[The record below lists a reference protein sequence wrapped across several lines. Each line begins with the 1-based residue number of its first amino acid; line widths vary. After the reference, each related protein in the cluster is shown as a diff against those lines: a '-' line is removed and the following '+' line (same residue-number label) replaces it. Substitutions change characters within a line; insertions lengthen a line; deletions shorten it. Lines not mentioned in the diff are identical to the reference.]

1 MKETTILHDHILDP
15 KIEPIVRVLQE
26 HGVHT
31 VQSCQG
37 GEGHS
42 YDKPTVEFSGVHGEG
57 YRALGIAII
66 HGFPVT
72 KFSQKWRV
80 SDGILSGP
88 YWAMEFNPPL
98 LADPTEQEADSQG
111 DIVKCCG

>member
-1 MKETTILHDHILDP
+1 MK
-15 KIEPIVRVLQE
+15 VL
-26 HGVHT
+26 
-31 VQSCQG
+31 SKLRQG

-72 KFSQKWRV
+72 KFSQKWCV

-88 YWAMEFNPPL
+88 YWAMEFNPRL
-98 LADPTEQEADSQG
+98 LADPTKQEAN
-111 DIVKCCG
+111 